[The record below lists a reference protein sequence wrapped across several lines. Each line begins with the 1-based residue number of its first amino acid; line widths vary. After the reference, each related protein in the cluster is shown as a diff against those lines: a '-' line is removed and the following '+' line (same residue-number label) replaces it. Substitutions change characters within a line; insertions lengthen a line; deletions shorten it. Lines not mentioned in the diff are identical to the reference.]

1 MNDKKDTYWTSPE
14 FLQVFCV
21 LGNFYANHIESSSV
35 VRKAKFLKRTKHFKV
50 IRDFDF
56 LERKT
61 AAKIFHFLHKTILSN
76 KKTSKN
82 EIYYS
87 VSSFVCCF
95 FNIIHNF
102 HSPLNLQKYPQK

>member
-1 MNDKKDTYWTSPE
+1 MIPAEKENRKKLQSGEIPGNPLLLVFHKRAE

-21 LGNFYANHIESSSV
+21 TGNFYANHIESSSV

-50 IRDFDF
+50 IRDFYF

-76 KKTSKN
+76 KK
-82 EIYYS
+82 
-87 VSSFVCCF
+87 
-95 FNIIHNF
+95 NI
-102 HSPLNLQKYPQK
+102 KK